1 VREIRVHSWGG
12 FGSQLNA
19 LALALHIRDQHRTRP
34 IKIVIHTSG
43 VTERNLEIQEV
54 TPPSIALEV
63 INDFNPYF
71 KSGHVQKSFR
81 NSISRSLE
89 YLKIVVKP
97 NDDVTL
103 KSLRF
108 WTLSTR
114 GHYSKVSFSSTVLNS
129 LLELLKI
136 DSWADKNSGNI
147 CHYRLGD
154 LLSLEKGFINASR
167 LVTAL
172 TEVTREAWCV
182 LSDSTA
188 VAEQMMTSFLPKEMQ
203 CTFEYSEPISVIR
216 RCVGASN
223 FVGTNSKLSIWIA
236 IFRAHLGKSNTYM
249 PESLKSGLVGVM
261 SNNKLEL
268 ISFYE

>member
-1 VREIRVHSWGG
+1 MREIRVHSWGG

-19 LALALHIRDQHRTRP
+19 LALALHIRNQHRTRP

-54 TPPSIALEV
+54 TPPSIHLEV

-71 KSGHVQKSFR
+71 KTGHVQKSFR

-103 KSLRF
+103 KSIRF

-136 DSWADKNSGNI
+136 DSLTDNDSGNI

-154 LLSLEKGFINASR
+154 LLSLEKGFIDSSR

-172 TEVTREAWCV
+172 TEVAREAWCV
-182 LSDSTA
+182 FSDSNA
-188 VAEQMMTSFLPKEMQ
+188 VAEQMMTKFLPRGMK
-203 CTFEYSEPISVIR
+203 CTFEYSEPLNVIR
-216 RCVGASN
+216 KCVGASN

-236 IFRAHLGKSNTYM
+236 IFRTHLGKNNTYM
-249 PESLKSGLVGVM
+249 PELLRDGLRRVIT
-261 SNNKLEL
+261 NEKFKL
-268 ISFYE
+268 ISFY